1 MAFFDG
7 TPPLA
12 SPSLS
17 PCIAV
22 DPLSRF
28 LIIDF
33 RLGSAKCTD
42 PHVFVLIGSVN
53 RDIDVL
59 VLTRGSVKALAT
71 TVRDIVCYKNI
82 YPTRISRSRRRGK
95 FFTRVTNFENNL

>member
-1 MAFFDG
+1 MKNGRFEGETSEAEVNGVFQQG
-7 TPPLA
+7 ATP
-12 SPSLS
+12 
-17 PCIAV
+17 V

-33 RLGSAKCTD
+33 RLFPSRTRHGSNGEVH
-42 PHVFVLIGSVN
+42 PMFFVLTGTVN

-71 TVRDIVCYKNI
+71 TV
-82 YPTRISRSRRRGK
+82 T
-95 FFTRVTNFENNL
+95 